1 MCLCC
6 LLCLSVCAI
15 DRSVA
20 SLRVVM
26 MFTRRAPQE
35 YVLVMVGN
43 KKNMAQIA
51 HDLIDFIGEE
61 SAEQFVEWLSA
72 LLPSYEAKGAA
83 SGAQADDAELAPP
96 AAESSKNDQEGT
108 TTSTSSTT
116 PTTKRII
123 SLKGSSTNSDKKL
136 VSLSS
141 SRGTVRT
148 LNRAPKEVDD
158 VLAKRSQRFGV
169 VEKTSPK
176 KKPAREEPKPVAS
189 ASKRKASTEPESS
202 EPAHTQRRGSG
213 GRLSQLLGPPV
224 NVDQAELDARDSLNT
239 NKKKKVNPRSADSD
253 RERSG
258 RSNNGRSDRN
268 NQENQDSDS
277 NRKSR
282 RTDEKDQP
290 RQGAAPPLPPSDHPE
305 RGDRFDGRNGGGRG
319 PMHGQQQHGGY
330 YNGPPGYGGGFPP
343 VSCTLTPVS
352 CK

>member
-1 MCLCC
+1 
-6 LLCLSVCAI
+6 
-15 DRSVA
+15 
-20 SLRVVM
+20 
-26 MFTRRAPQE
+26 
-35 YVLVMVGN
+35 MVGN

-72 LLPSYEAKGAA
+72 LLPSYEAKEAA
-83 SGAQADDAELAPP
+83 SGAQTDDAELAPA
-96 AAESSKNDQEGT
+96 AAESSKSDQEAT
-108 TTSTSSTT
+108 ATTSSTT
-116 PTTKRII
+116 PTTTKRII

-148 LNRAPKEVDD
+148 LNRVPKEVDD

-176 KKPAREEPKPVAS
+176 KPAREEPKPA
-189 ASKRKASTEPESS
+189 ATATKRKASAEPESS
-202 EPAHTQRRGSG
+202 APAHTQRRGSG

-277 NRKSR
+277 NRKAR

-290 RQGAAPPLPPSDHPE
+290 RQGAAPPLPPSDQPE
-305 RGDRFDGRNGGGRG
+305 RGDRFGGRNGGGRG
-319 PMHGQQQHGGY
+319 PQHGPMHGQQPHGGY
-330 YNGPPGYGGGFPP
+330 YNGPPGYGGFPP
-343 VSCTLTPVS
+343 VSCTSMLWFVHILLLH
-352 CK
+352 